1 MDINEMKT
9 LEWRKVRALW
19 EQYQSLEHVERGYN
33 PDAVTKARGKFY
45 AAKAQYEKAFSL
57 KWHEDDMKTPAQ
69 KPQVTDEVTSAMVN
83 QLAETPTTQPPAGKV
98 FTTSST
104 AETKPAPAVAKAG
117 HNNPPADDP
126 AEEFRRKMAEDYQDI
141 IAEAERLYKG
151 NPKKCEDDEYAERLT
166 VYTSK
171 LSATIKKL
179 EAARIAENKPVLE
192 KQRMINGYF
201 NDAKAGLEKKKTEA
215 KSMLDP
221 WLKHKAQQEQAARI
235 AAAEQMRQQAEAL
248 EASQKALYDA
258 GRPVEAGEAGRAAEK
273 IEKHADRLEA
283 TASTMKANVAQVK
296 VAGAS
301 ASLRTRIINEIVDRH
316 TLDLEKLRPYL
327 DIDALQKAVDIYFK
341 LGGTDLRG
349 VEVKEVTET
358 VIR

>member
-1 MDINEMKT
+1 
-9 LEWRKVRALW
+9 
-19 EQYQSLEHVERGYN
+19 
-33 PDAVTKARGKFY
+33 
-45 AAKAQYEKAFSL
+45 
-57 KWHEDDMKTPAQ
+57 MKTPQ
-69 KPQVTDEVTSAMVN
+69 QVVAIAATM
-83 QLAETPTTQPPAGKV
+83 PPAGKV

-104 AETKPAPAVAKAG
+104 AETKPVQAVAKPG
-117 HNNPPADDP
+117 HNNPPADNP

-141 IAEAERLYKG
+141 IAEAERLHKG

-201 NDAKAGLEKKKTEA
+201 NDVKAGLEKKKMEA

-221 WLKHKAQQEQAARI
+221 WLKHKAQQEQAARV

-301 ASLRTRIINEIVDRH
+301 ASLRTRIVNEIVDRH

-327 DIDALQKAVDIYFK
+327 DIDALQKAVDIFFK

-349 VEVKEVTET
+349 VEVKEITET